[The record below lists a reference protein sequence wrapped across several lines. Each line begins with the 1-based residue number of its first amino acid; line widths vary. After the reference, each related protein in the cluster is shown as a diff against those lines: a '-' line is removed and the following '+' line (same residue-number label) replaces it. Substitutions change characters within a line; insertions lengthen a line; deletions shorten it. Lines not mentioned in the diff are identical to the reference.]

1 MDEMCFEICSE
12 VFYFGAQFDIPPYI
26 AMFAVNLIC
35 PCDPFILSLKLPNIG
50 VNLFGAIKYI
60 LYLKMYCICSWYI
73 YLRNH
78 LQDPFH
84 FIKKEN
90 CPGVFSMYVYRE
102 LFIMEMFLHS
112 REFSLVLDI
121 LFSFHNWGQRR

>member
-1 MDEMCFEICSE
+1 MFLVHIFEK
-12 VFYFGAQFDIPPYI
+12 P
-26 AMFAVNLIC
+26 FAGPI
-35 PCDPFILSLKLPNIG
+35 S
-50 VNLFGAIKYI
+50 
-60 LYLKMYCICSWYI
+60 
-73 YLRNH
+73 
-78 LQDPFH
+78 FH
-84 FIKKEN
+84 KKEN